1 MFAEVIDDGN
11 GGLTYR
17 TLAGAASDGLPVG
30 TIIAIHSNVI
40 PAGFLP
46 CTGVTFDTAQFPAL
60 YLVLADDHTPDL
72 RECNLVGVGL
82 SSREA
87 ITNHD
92 VYTLG
97 QFKNDQV
104 SYSKGVLVSGDSDI
118 DDEGFV
124 VGKRTSG
131 VNVATH
137 GKNYGINYAIKA
149 TTGIT
154 AIADPEIYEQVVGFI
169 TDNYVRDDIINLV
182 NGCLVKYDAES
193 NKYTPIASP
202 SLSNT
207 VLTAVVESSE
217 DWTFNGQNYNAEMD
231 PVVNTETPTETA
243 SVGAMTTN
251 FITRDN
257 RTVTHVYDIGSVHLD
272 NHAQA
277 TTVPAESVLQSTTTI
292 ANNMVYYNDVLYQ
305 KDSLWYKVEG
315 FDIDLPVL
323 GKAVSDSALIAALD
337 AETLSSISMS
347 EYVHF
352 DFYDVTGFTSTGF
365 VKTLRPYS
373 ASDYEIPASSFLQ
386 VTYNVYYGS
395 DFDYVWTSNSN
406 SSGVSFVG
414 TEAEYNVAKLIT
426 EGQAGFIPSN
436 SLVIL
441 TDKTNKLFGEDR

>member
-30 TIIAIHSNVI
+30 TIIALHSNVV

-46 CTGVTFDTAQFPAL
+46 CTGVAFDTTQYPAL

-104 SYSKGVLVSGDSDI
+104 SYSKGVLVSGEDDI

-137 GKNYGINYAIKA
+137 GKNYGVNYAIKA

-169 TDNYVRDDIINLV
+169 TDNYIRDDVINLV

-193 NKYTPIASP
+193 NKYVPVTSP
-202 SLSNT
+202 TLSNT
-207 VLTAVVESSE
+207 VLTAVVGSTE
-217 DWTFNGQNYNAEMD
+217 DWTFNGQKYDAELS
-231 PVVNTETPTETA
+231 PIVNVETPTET
-243 SVGAMTTN
+243 VVIGGMTTT

-257 RTVTHVYDIGSVHLD
+257 RYITRVYDINSVHLD

-277 TTVPAESVLQSTTTI
+277 TTIPTDSALQDSTVI
-292 ANNMVYYNDVLYQ
+292 ASNMVYYNNVLYQ

-315 FDIDLPVL
+315 FDVDLVVL
-323 GKAVSDSALIAALD
+323 GKAVTDSTLIDALE
-337 AETLSSISMS
+337 AETASDITLSN
-347 EYVHF
+347 YVHF
-352 DFYDVTGFTSTGF
+352 DFYDVTGFDDNGF
-365 VKTLRPYS
+365 IKTLRAYS
-373 ASDYEIPASSFLQ
+373 AADYEIPASSFLP
-386 VTYNVYYGS
+386 VTYNIYYGT
-395 DFDYVWTSNSN
+395 DFDYVWKSANNST
-406 SSGVSFVG
+406 GVAFVG
-414 TEAEYNVAKLIT
+414 TEAQYNVAKLIT
-426 EGQAGFIPSN
+426 EGQTGFIPSN
-436 SLVIL
+436 SMVIL
-441 TDKTNKLFGEDR
+441 TDKTNKLFGEDN

>member
-1 MFAEVIDDGN
+1 MFAEVINDGN

-30 TIIAIHSNVI
+30 TIIALHSNVI

-82 SSREA
+82 SNREA

-104 SYSKGVLVSGDSDI
+104 SYSKGVLVSGENDI

-207 VLTAVVESSE
+207 ILTAVVESSE
-217 DWTFNGQNYNAEMD
+217 DWTFNGQNYNAEME

-243 SVGAMTTN
+243 AVGTMTTN

-277 TTVPAESVLQSTTTI
+277 TTVPVESVLQSTTTI

-305 KDSLWYKVEG
+305 KDGLWYKVEG
-315 FDIDLPVL
+315 FDVDLPVL
-323 GKAVSDSALIAALD
+323 GKAVTDSALIAALE
-337 AETLSSISMS
+337 AETLSSLSMC

-365 VKTLRPYS
+365 VKTLRAYS
-373 ASDYEIPASSFLQ
+373 AADYEIPASSFLQ

-395 DFDYVWTSNSN
+395 DFDYVWKSNTN

-414 TEAEYNVAKLIT
+414 TEAQYNVAKLIT
-426 EGQAGFIPSN
+426 EGQTGFIPSN

>member
-217 DWTFNGQNYNAEMD
+217 DWTFNGQNYNAEIE

-243 SVGAMTTN
+243 AVGAMTTN

-337 AETLSSISMS
+337 AETLSSLSMC

-365 VKTLRPYS
+365 VKTLRAYS